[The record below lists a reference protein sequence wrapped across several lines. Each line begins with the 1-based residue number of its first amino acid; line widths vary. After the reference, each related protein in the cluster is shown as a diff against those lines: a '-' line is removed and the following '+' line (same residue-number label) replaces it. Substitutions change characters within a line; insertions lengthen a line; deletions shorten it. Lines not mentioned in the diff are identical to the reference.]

1 MVASKLENIGLTSL
15 DDLFK
20 TDAERQTEQGE
31 RVQIVP
37 ADKVFPYARQPY
49 SIDRPT
55 PDLVRLMDSI
65 EPHGIAE
72 PMIVRPR
79 EGDTYEIIAGHRR
92 DYCAKAVG
100 LETRPVIVREYT
112 DEQADILV
120 VDYNINREDLLP
132 SEKARAYKLKLDAM
146 KRQAGRPSKNSL
158 QVGENFQGKFSVQ
171 ILAEQADENARNVH
185 RYVRL
190 TKLIPP
196 LLAKVDDGT
205 LKFVPAS
212 DFISHLTEKE
222 QTYLA
227 FIMERDEAAPSLDQ
241 AKRMK
246 QISEQG
252 KLTEEVMD
260 VIMREEKPLE
270 RKVTIRDDRLKRFFP
285 KSYTPQQIEDVIM
298 KLLEGWYRRRQQ
310 EQAR

>member
-1 MVASKLENIGLTSL
+1 MASKLENIGLTSL

-20 TDAERQTEQGE
+20 TDAERQAEQGE

-49 SIDRPT
+49 TIDRPT

-65 EPHGIAE
+65 EQNGIAE

-146 KRQAGRPSKNSL
+146 KRQGERSDLTSR
-158 QVGENFQGKFSVQ
+158 QVGEKFQGKTSVQ
-171 ILAEQADENARNVH
+171 ILAEQTDENARNIH
-185 RYVRL
+185 RYVSL

-196 LLAKVDDGT
+196 LLTKVDDGT

-212 DFISHLTEKE
+212 DFISHLSEKE

-227 FIMERDEAAPSLDQ
+227 FVMERDEAAPSFDQ

-246 QISEQG
+246 QISAEG

-270 RKVTIRDDRLKRFFP
+270 RKVTLRDDRLKRFFP
-285 KSYTPQQIEDVIM
+285 KNYTPQQIEDVIM
-298 KLLEGWYRRRQQ
+298 RLLESWHRKRQQ

>member
-1 MVASKLENIGLTSL
+1 MASKLENIGLTSL

-20 TDAERQTEQGE
+20 TDAERQAEQGE

-49 SIDRPT
+49 TIDRPT

-65 EPHGIAE
+65 EQNGIAE

-100 LETRPVIVREYT
+100 LETRPVIVRDYT

-171 ILAEQADENARNVH
+171 ILAEQANENVTNIQ

-196 LLAKVDDGT
+196 LLEQVDAGV
-205 LKFVPAS
+205 LKLVPAS
-212 DFISHLTEKE
+212 DFISRLTEKE

-246 QISEQG
+246 QISAEG

-270 RKVTIRDDRLKRFFP
+270 RKVTLRDDRLKRFFP
-285 KSYTPQQIEDVIM
+285 KNYTPQQIEDVIM
-298 KLLEGWYRRRQQ
+298 RLLESWHRKRQQ

>member
-1 MVASKLENIGLTSL
+1 MASKLENIGLTSL

-20 TDAERQTEQGE
+20 TGEERQAEQGE
-31 RVQIVP
+31 RVLIVP

-65 EPHGIAE
+65 EQHGIAE

-146 KRQAGRPSKNSL
+146 KRQAGRHSENCS
-158 QVGENFQGKFSVQ
+158 QVGNDFNGKRSME
-171 ILAEQADENARNVH
+171 ILAEQVDESRMQVH

-227 FIMERDEAAPSLDQ
+227 FIMERDEATPSLDQ

-260 VIMREEKPLE
+260 VIMRENKPLE

-285 KSYTPQQIEDVIM
+285 KNYTPQQIEDVIM

>member
-1 MVASKLENIGLTSL
+1 MASKLESIGLTSL

-20 TDAERQTEQGE
+20 TGEERQAEQGE
-31 RVQIVP
+31 RVRIVP

-65 EPHGIAE
+65 ERNGIAE

-100 LETRPVIVREYT
+100 LKTRPVIVREYT

-146 KRQAGRPSKNSL
+146 KRQGERSDLTFS
-158 QVGENFQGKFSVQ
+158 QVGKKLNSYEEM
-171 ILAEQADENARNVH
+171 AEQANESRMQIH
-185 RYVRL
+185 RYVCL

-212 DFISHLTEKE
+212 DFISHLSEKE

-270 RKVTIRDDRLKRFFP
+270 RKITIRDDRLKRFFP